1 MLASVSS
8 ASQGGGQV
16 QAAPVKT
23 PPRKGRSPK
32 YAPQRRGAQKTVSPR
47 PASETKPEADDAESV
62 FERVME
68 KAAQP
73 GRFVT
78 YVLILILIVAGW
90 RWPRY
95 VVDPTSVGG
104 SLHDGVAA
112 AIAAVLFLSFSTL
125 TILAY
130 CLLFGGPSETNKKFL
145 AAVLNRAGIG
155 ATLGALLGV
164 RLAPALLGPG
174 SGTGATFPGYLGDVG
189 NAVTLLT
196 LVLISTV
203 WPYSVGP
210 LMRAVAGPIGR
221 DSAVPV
227 RLRKLIVLAVVLS
240 ANFLGV
246 LLAYTVYAGL
256 ARR

>member
-1 MLASVSS
+1 
-8 ASQGGGQV
+8 
-16 QAAPVKT
+16 
-23 PPRKGRSPK
+23 
-32 YAPQRRGAQKTVSPR
+32 VSPG
-47 PASETKPEADDAESV
+47 PASETKPEADDARSKY
-62 FERVME
+62 ERVME

-73 GRFVT
+73 GWFVT
-78 YVLILILIVAGW
+78 YVLILILIVASW

-95 VVDPTSVGG
+95 VVDPISVGG
-104 SLHDGVAA
+104 RLHDGVAA
-112 AIAAVLFLSFSTL
+112 AITAILFLSYSTL

-130 CLLFGGPSETNKKFL
+130 CLVFAGPSETNKKFL

-174 SGTGATFPGYLGDVG
+174 SGTGVTFPGYLGDLG

-203 WPYSVGP
+203 WPYSPGP
-210 LMRAVAGPIGR
+210 LMRAVDGAFGR

-227 RLRKLIVLAVVLS
+227 RLRKLIVWAVVTG
-240 ANFLGV
+240 ANLPGV
-246 LLAYTVYAGL
+246 LLAWAVYAGL